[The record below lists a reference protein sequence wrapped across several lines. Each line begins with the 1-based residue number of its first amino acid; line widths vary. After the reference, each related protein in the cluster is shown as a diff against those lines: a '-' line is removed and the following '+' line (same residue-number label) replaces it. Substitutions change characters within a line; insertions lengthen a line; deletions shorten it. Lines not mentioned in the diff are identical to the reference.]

1 MEYKN
6 SIYGKELKTL
16 FLVYNKLNSEA
27 IDTRIYEK
35 ENPTPSEPVPGN
47 HSK

>member
-27 IDTRIYEK
+27 IDTSINIFDLME
-35 ENPTPSEPVPGN
+35 E
-47 HSK
+47 